1 MITNEKLHELTR
13 TDKWSKVIRRRLNWL
28 GHLAQE
34 KTPVRLALKESI
46 NNTRRKFGRPKLT
59 WLNTIKKDLLLFNI
73 ELDLNLNEIQIESH
87 LSGTDKRQK

>member
-1 MITNEKLHELTR
+1 MITNEKVHELMKN
-13 TDKWSKVIRRRLNWL
+13 KWSKVIRRRLNWL

-87 LSGTDKRQK
+87 LGTDKRQK